1 MIETDIVVI
10 DSGIDIE
17 GIKGQKIIVGGVHI
31 YEDQQ
36 GNIIKDEDYQDNF
49 GHGSA
54 VANMVFTNAYNVR
67 LFIIK
72 IYDYGVK
79 TSEKVLNEAL
89 RYVLNNVNCS
99 FINISCGVVRCT
111 NISEMEQLC
120 VDIQKKGINIIAA
133 FDNNGRMS
141 YPAAFMNV
149 IGVDCSFSCYKI
161 KDFQIARG
169 NVVDV
174 RGMAYTMRIPSIK
187 GKYIQDGGSSFV
199 CGYITGVLW
208 DKFQNKKVDKN
219 VLLTFLENNAIKK
232 YSYPERLEDNRLN
245 IHTAILIPFTKEMHN
260 LVRFI
265 NMLDFSI
272 EGIFDLKY
280 SGNVG
285 SEVGKVIHEEIE
297 CKMIIE
303 DMDNIDWSNGKF
315 DTVIC
320 GSLTKT
326 NEALGKDVKKEIL
339 SKCRMYGKQIYMFDE
354 DGYKEEEDLNAT
366 KGYKAYI
373 PLVTEKDN
381 IYNQFGKLHEIGKPV
396 LAVFGTSPKQGKFS
410 LQLELRKRFI
420 NNGYRVGQLG
430 TEPNA
435 LLFGMDEIYNFGFN
449 ATVHIAGF
457 NAVTYV
463 NELMYR
469 IERKNPDIIITGS
482 QSQTVQYSSGN
493 IGFYPVAQYEFLLG
507 VQPDTILLCV
517 TVGDDIEY
525 VQRTIQFLRAVNKCK
540 ILGIVL
546 FPFKFKNV
554 MGYLASHKYD
564 IDKKYIIDYKKTLKE
579 TFSNINVFD
588 ISQKESYD
596 EIYNYVLMWYG
607 SPNNIEI

>member
-1 MIETDIVVI
+1 M
-10 DSGIDIE
+10 
-17 GIKGQKIIVGGVHI
+17 
-31 YEDQQ
+31 
-36 GNIIKDEDYQDNF
+36 
-49 GHGSA
+49 
-54 VANMVFTNAYNVR
+54 
-67 LFIIK
+67 
-72 IYDYGVK
+72 
-79 TSEKVLNEAL
+79 
-89 RYVLNNVNCS
+89 
-99 FINISCGVVRCT
+99 
-111 NISEMEQLC
+111 
-120 VDIQKKGINIIAA
+120 
-133 FDNNGRMS
+133 
-141 YPAAFMNV
+141 
-149 IGVDCSFSCYKI
+149 
-161 KDFQIARG
+161 
-169 NVVDV
+169 
-174 RGMAYTMRIPSIK
+174 
-187 GKYIQDGGSSFV
+187 
-199 CGYITGVLW
+199 
-208 DKFQNKKVDKN
+208 
-219 VLLTFLENNAIKK
+219 
-232 YSYPERLEDNRLN
+232 
-245 IHTAILIPFTKEMHN
+245 
-260 LVRFI
+260 
-265 NMLDFSI
+265 
-272 EGIFDLKY
+272 
-280 SGNVG
+280 
-285 SEVGKVIHEEIE
+285 
-297 CKMIIE
+297 
-303 DMDNIDWSNGKF
+303 
-315 DTVIC
+315 
-320 GSLTKT
+320 
-326 NEALGKDVKKEIL
+326 
-339 SKCRMYGKQIYMFDE
+339 
-354 DGYKEEEDLNAT
+354 
-366 KGYKAYI
+366 
-373 PLVTEKDN
+373 
-381 IYNQFGKLHEIGKPV
+381 
-396 LAVFGTSPKQGKFS
+396 
-410 LQLELRKRFI
+410 QLELRKRFI